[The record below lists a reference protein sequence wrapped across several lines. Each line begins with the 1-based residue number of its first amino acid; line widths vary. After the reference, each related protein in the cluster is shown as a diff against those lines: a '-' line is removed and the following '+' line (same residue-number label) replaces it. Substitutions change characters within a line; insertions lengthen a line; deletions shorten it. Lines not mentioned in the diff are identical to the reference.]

1 MQNIHSPA
9 FQWFEVF
16 RRSPVVRRTKM
27 CRARIL
33 HSIRHVSISIVYYN
47 YGTNAAGY
55 CIEKKTYPTGTATT
69 IAAMDKNAAHE
80 AIRKKIMLLKIPQG
94 IDGYIVAHTDEHAM
108 SIPLRYRPKGDEL
121 TVQH

>member
-1 MQNIHSPA
+1 MQSIHSPA

-27 CRARIL
+27 CGARIL
-33 HSIRHVSISIVYYN
+33 HPIRHVSISIIYYN
-47 YGTNAAGY
+47 YGTNVPGY
-55 CIEKKTYPTGTATT
+55 CREKKTYPTGTATT

-80 AIRKKIMLLKIPQG
+80 AIRKKIILLKIPQE
-94 IDGYIVAHTDEHAM
+94 IDGYIVAHTDEHSV